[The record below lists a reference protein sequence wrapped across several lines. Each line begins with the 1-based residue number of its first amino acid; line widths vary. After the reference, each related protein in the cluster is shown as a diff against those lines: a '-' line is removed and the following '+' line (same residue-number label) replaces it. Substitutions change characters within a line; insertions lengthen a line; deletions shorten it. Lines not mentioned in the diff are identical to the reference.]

1 MRPVLKQKKGGP
13 VSWGD
18 AKLVKKRKKK
28 RNKAYYKNKN
38 KRKTLTEIERLR
50 KGVGCARGSQLRVIE
65 ETEGQ
70 GLPTKPKPTLR
81 WRRWLQANSKESSD

>member
-1 MRPVLKQKKGGP
+1 MKPVLKQKKGGP

-28 RNKAYYKNKN
+28 RNKEYYKNKN
-38 KRKTLTEIERLR
+38 KRKTLTELERLR

-65 ETEGQ
+65 ETE
-70 GLPTKPKPTLR
+70 
-81 WRRWLQANSKESSD
+81 

>member
-1 MRPVLKQKKGGP
+1 MKPILKQKKGGP

-18 AKLVKKRKKK
+18 ARLVKKRKKK

-50 KGVGCARGSQLRVIE
+50 KGIGCARGSQLRVIE
-65 ETEGQ
+65 EPSGQ
-70 GLPTKPKPTLR
+70 CPPGQTRTDADENIKLTATP
-81 WRRWLQANSKESSD
+81 